1 MKRECVMAREPD
13 VEFIKK
19 LEAWTEAHR
28 EELVA
33 DVIGLVNIRSV
44 KEAPADKQPFGP
56 GPAAVIDRGLE
67 MGNRYGFETEN
78 DEYYTLSFILKGGTE
93 KELGIISHVDVVP
106 EGNGWTYEPY
116 NARVVDGYI
125 VGRGSG
131 DDKGPSVAALYA
143 LRALRD
149 LDAGLSHSVRLIWG
163 ANEESGMED
172 VKHYIKTHALLPD
185 FTIVADGRFSVN
197 IGEKGGLSADLVF
210 DTGPDPGILDFS
222 GGVARNAVPD
232 YAFIVLKAEL
242 AKVQAALDGKDAA
255 VSGEDG
261 AVKVEA
267 RGVASH
273 AARPE
278 GSVNAIQ
285 KLARII
291 TGAKLLDGRAYKAVE
306 CIAEAFSDYYGAGLD
321 IASEDDISGKTT
333 HIGGL
338 IRFEGGKLIQN
349 FDSRVAI
356 RTDPASLIPR
366 LEALGKEK
374 GFTVENLRSSPSRYD
389 PPDSPPVKILF
400 ETGKQFLGDK
410 LKPPATTGGGTHAK
424 YLPRSIPFGAG
435 FPPAE
440 GEKRKFGSA
449 HAADEAAAIEDLLK
463 AVRIYAVD
471 LIRLDKLYA

>member
-1 MKRECVMAREPD
+1 
-13 VEFIKK
+13 
-19 LEAWTEAHR
+19 
-28 EELVA
+28 
-33 DVIGLVNIRSV
+33 
-44 KEAPADKQPFGP
+44 
-56 GPAAVIDRGLE
+56 
-67 MGNRYGFETEN
+67 
-78 DEYYTLSFILKGGTE
+78 SFILKGRTD

-116 NARVVDGYI
+116 KAKVVDGYV

-163 ANEESGMED
+163 ANEESGMQD
-172 VKHYIKTHALLPD
+172 VKHYLKTHSSFPD
-185 FTIVADGRFSVN
+185 FTIVADGGFSVN

-210 DTGPDPGILDFS
+210 DTGPDSGILDFR

-242 AKVQAALDGKDAA
+242 ARVRAALGGKDAA

-267 RGVASH
+267 RGLASH

-285 KLARII
+285 KLAQIV
-291 TGAKLLDGRAYKAVE
+291 TDAKLLEGRAYEAVK

-333 HIGGL
+333 HVGGL
-338 IRFEGGKLIQN
+338 ISFEGGKLIQN

-366 LEALGKEK
+366 LEALGKAK
-374 GFTVENLRSSPSRYD
+374 GFTVENIRTSPSRYD

-410 LKPPATTGGGTHAK
+410 LKPPATSGGGTHAK
-424 YLPRSIPFGAG
+424 FFPRSVPFGAG
-435 FPPAE
+435 TPPPE
-440 GEKRKFGSA
+440 PFGSA
-449 HAADEAAAIEDLLK
+449 HAANEAAAIEDLLK
-463 AVRIYAVD
+463 AVQIYAVD

>member
-1 MKRECVMAREPD
+1 
-13 VEFIKK
+13 
-19 LEAWTEAHR
+19 
-28 EELVA
+28 
-33 DVIGLVNIRSV
+33 
-44 KEAPADKQPFGP
+44 
-56 GPAAVIDRGLE
+56 
-67 MGNRYGFETEN
+67 
-78 DEYYTLSFILKGGTE
+78 
-93 KELGIISHVDVVP
+93 VVP
-106 EGNGWTYEPY
+106 EGNGWIYEPY
-116 NARVVDGYI
+116 KARVVDGYV

-149 LDAGLSHSVRLIWG
+149 LNTELSHSVRLIWG

-172 VKHYIKTHALLPD
+172 VKHYLQTHTVLPD

-197 IGEKGGLSADLVF
+197 IGEKGGLSGDLVF
-210 DTGPDPGILDFS
+210 DIGADSGILDFS

-232 YAFIVLKAEL
+232 HAFMVLRADAAGVK
-242 AKVQAALDGKDAA
+242 AALAGKDLA

-267 RGVASH
+267 HGVASH

-278 GSVNAIQ
+278 GSVNAIG
-285 KLARII
+285 KLARIV
-291 TGAKLLDGRAYKAVE
+291 TDAKLLDGKAYEAVK
-306 CIAEAFSDYYGAGLD
+306 CIAEAFSDYYGAGLG

-338 IRFEGGKLIQN
+338 ISFKGGRLIQN
-349 FDSRVAI
+349 FNARVAI
-356 RTDPASLIPR
+356 RTDPASLVPG

-374 GFTVENLRSSPSRYD
+374 GFTVENLRTAPSRYD
-389 PPDSPPVKILF
+389 PPDSPAVKILY

-424 YLPRSIPFGAG
+424 YFPRAIPFGAG

-440 GEKRKFGSA
+440 AGETRFGSA
-449 HAADEAAAIEDLLK
+449 HAANEAVAIEDLLK
-463 AVRIYAVD
+463 AVQIYAVD
-471 LIRLDKLYA
+471 LIRLDRYF

>member
-1 MKRECVMAREPD
+1 MAKEPD
-13 VEFIKK
+13 GEFIKK
-19 LEAWTEAHR
+19 LEAWTEARR
-28 EELVA
+28 EEFVA
-33 DVIGLVNIRSV
+33 DLTGLVNIRSV
-44 KEAPADKQPFGP
+44 KEAPAPNQPFGP
-56 GPAAVIDRGLE
+56 GPAAVIDLGLE
-67 MGNRYGFETEN
+67 MGKRYGFETEN
-78 DEYYTLSFILKGGTE
+78 DEYYTLSFILKGRTE
-93 KELGIISHVDVVP
+93 KELGIISHVDVAP
-106 EGNGWTYEPY
+106 EGYGWIYEPY
-116 NARVVDGYI
+116 KAKLVDGYL

-143 LRALRD
+143 MRALRD
-149 LDAGLSHSVRLIWG
+149 LEAGLSHSIRLIWG

-172 VKHYIKTHALLPD
+172 VKHYLKTHTNLPD
-185 FTIVADGRFSVN
+185 FTIVADGGFSVN

-210 DTGPDPGILDFS
+210 DTGPDSGILDFR

-232 YAFIVLKAEL
+232 YAFILLKAEL
-242 AKVQAALDGKDAA
+242 AGVQAALSGKDAE

-285 KLARII
+285 KLAQIV
-291 TGAKLLDGRAYKAVE
+291 TAAKLLEGRAYEAVK

-338 IRFEGGKLIQN
+338 ISLEGGKLIQN
-349 FDSRVAI
+349 FNSRVAI

-366 LEALGKEK
+366 LEALARKK
-374 GFTVENLRSSPSRYD
+374 GFTLENIHTNPSRYD
-389 PPDSPPVKILF
+389 LPDSPPVKILF
-400 ETGKQFLGDK
+400 ETGKQFLGGR

-424 YLPRSIPFGAG
+424 FLPRSIPFGAG
-435 FPPAE
+435 FPPPE
-440 GEKRKFGSA
+440 PFGSA
-449 HAADEAAAIEDLLK
+449 HAANEAASINDLLK